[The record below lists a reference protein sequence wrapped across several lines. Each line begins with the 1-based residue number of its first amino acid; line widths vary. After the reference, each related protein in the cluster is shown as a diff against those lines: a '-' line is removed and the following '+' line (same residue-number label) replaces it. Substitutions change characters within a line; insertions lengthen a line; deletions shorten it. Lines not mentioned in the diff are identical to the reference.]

1 MSVTRYFKKCGDFSL
16 CCTIGDVNEI
26 HAEHARERTSMYQI
40 MVRGS
45 GKMGVPFDDSLTEI
59 ATAPAFVDIKKYMGK
74 HTIFHSHEPFTMYG
88 FNTLDKRQLWDA
100 KIVTESFRGND
111 EGRLVCFDGRPVING
126 VELERMDYAKLQHKD
141 YDVQINDGLVGLFW
155 KIKEEE

>member
-16 CCTIGDVNEI
+16 CSTIGDANEI

-45 GKMGVPFDDSLTEI
+45 GKMGVPFDDSFTEI

-74 HTIFHSHEPFTMYG
+74 HTIFHSHESFIMYG

-100 KIVTESFRGND
+100 KIVTESFRGN
-111 EGRLVCFDGRPVING
+111 
-126 VELERMDYAKLQHKD
+126 ELERMDYAKLEDKD